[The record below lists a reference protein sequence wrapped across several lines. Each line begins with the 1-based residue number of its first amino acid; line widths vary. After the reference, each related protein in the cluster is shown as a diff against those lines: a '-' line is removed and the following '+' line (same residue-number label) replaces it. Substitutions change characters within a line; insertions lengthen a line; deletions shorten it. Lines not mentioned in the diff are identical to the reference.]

1 MASIS
6 RTRSTDPSVFL
17 LVGEAVPF
25 VGVALLTAWR
35 TRWRQAAV
43 RHEGQIE
50 FWVPAMSVSVTW
62 DEALS
67 AHRACRGDLGLAAVQ
82 DGEADV
88 HRVDLVVA
96 CSPRSGLAGP
106 AVNRA
111 SGVGARPQRPPAL
124 QTPPTRFHLARPD
137 LAWRTRAGLG
147 HVFPVRPLT
156 LTVRSGSAR
165 TRTPGGTTATASR
178 VPWRGPAGTRPVPSV
193 PATSPTAAQIP
204 RHLPQIIRTRLFPGD
219 PVTAQ
224 HLNRQAKLSG
234 QSGDAGNSA
243 GTPRQPG

>member
-106 AVNRA
+106 AVKSRLGGGRSPAAASRTANTTDALPPRPSRPRLADSGWSGPRLPGTPSHSDGQVRLSSYSHPRRNNSDGESCSMARA
-111 SGVGARPQRPPAL
+111 SRNSSSSFSSSDFADRRPDTSPPAADNPY
-124 QTPPTRFHLARPD
+124 TA
-137 LAWRTRAGLG
+137 
-147 HVFPVRPLT
+147 V
-156 LTVRSGSAR
+156 
-165 TRTPGGTTATASR
+165 PG
-178 VPWRGPAGTRPVPSV
+178 
-193 PATSPTAAQIP
+193 
-204 RHLPQIIRTRLFPGD
+204 
-219 PVTAQ
+219 
-224 HLNRQAKLSG
+224 
-234 QSGDAGNSA
+234 
-243 GTPRQPG
+243 